1 MNKDILKKELD
12 KLGVNPNEYSL
23 NGNIESDKIVLYQNY
38 SKWEVFYFDE
48 RGGRNCEKVFCNEED
63 ACSYI
68 YELFNFKKNY
78 EIRYIIAFFLFF
90 KFNFTQKTTTKVS
103 YF

>member
-48 RGGRNCEKVFCNEED
+48 RGGRNCEKVFCNEGLAHD
-63 ACSYI
+63 CYKQGVKHPRFYCS
-68 YELFNFKKNY
+68 ELECENTTEQETNLKN
-78 EIRYIIAFFLFF
+78 ITN
-90 KFNFTQKTTTKVS
+90 KQQTD
-103 YF
+103 

>member
-1 MNKDILKKELD
+1 MEIIYADNTQISNRNRLLICIPLLIIYMNKDILKKELD

-23 NGNIESDKIVLYQNY
+23 NGNIESDKIVLYQNH

-68 YELFNFKKNY
+68 YELFKSNK
-78 EIRYIIAFFLFF
+78 
-90 KFNFTQKTTTKVS
+90 
-103 YF
+103 